1 MFCSF
6 GKDEV
11 TSSNLVSSSSETRCP
26 ARDSGFS
33 LLFDGRGCPV
43 ENPYR
48 NPYRQNFKDQIALR
62 LIGFLQGIP
71 ENLACPTHTFL
82 VGVRIHPECHGL
94 IAMTQL
100 LRYAGYI
107 SAIRDGDTCEGMPLW
122 HNKDKSENPCGATGW
137 RFVLILFPL
146 KSGLKMGSTG
156 GGDKQG
162 LHLKDKFSH
171 ANSTAIILCN
181 SSHKLLICFGIVV
194 HICLIPAI
202 ILPAYL
208 RIENARTC
216 TTSSLGIFFKVS
228 R

>member
-1 MFCSF
+1 M
-6 GKDEV
+6 
-11 TSSNLVSSSSETRCP
+11 
-26 ARDSGFS
+26 
-33 LLFDGRGCPV
+33 
-43 ENPYR
+43 
-48 NPYRQNFKDQIALR
+48 
-62 LIGFLQGIP
+62 IGFQHRLFPFQPHVNVLRRYRFKVGGDTQRHTNAFEGMP
-71 ENLACPTHTFL
+71 QNLAYGVKVACEL
-82 VGVRIHPECHGL
+82 VHIGCCGV
-94 IAMTQL
+94 
-100 LRYAGYI
+100 
-107 SAIRDGDTCEGMPLW
+107 PLW

>member
-1 MFCSF
+1 MNCRELFWKCIFKAAVSLDPAKVDCMPDLLFLVWVFSWKSVFCSF

-11 TSSNLVSSSSETRCP
+11 TSSNLVSSSSETRCL

-94 IAMTQL
+94 IAMTQH

-137 RFVLILFPL
+137 LVCPYSFST
-146 KSGLKMGSTG
+146 KKGLETG
-156 GGDKQG
+156 
-162 LHLKDKFSH
+162 
-171 ANSTAIILCN
+171 
-181 SSHKLLICFGIVV
+181 
-194 HICLIPAI
+194 
-202 ILPAYL
+202 L
-208 RIENARTC
+208 REGVITRGYT
-216 TTSSLGIFFKVS
+216 
-228 R
+228 

>member
-1 MFCSF
+1 MTGITQRAAKPLEINGF
-6 GKDEV
+6 G
-11 TSSNLVSSSSETRCP
+11 
-26 ARDSGFS
+26 GFILCFS
-33 LLFDGRGCPV
+33 
-43 ENPYR
+43 
-48 NPYRQNFKDQIALR
+48 ALSQ
-62 LIGFLQGIP
+62 LQHI
-71 ENLACPTHTFL
+71 LDKALH
-82 VGVRIHPECHGL
+82 
-94 IAMTQL
+94 
-100 LRYAGYI
+100 AG
-107 SAIRDGDTCEGMPLW
+107 SAILPHAVREMTVFVQGKGGGGVSQVALDGLYIIPRPDGVHRVGMPLW
-122 HNKDKSENPCGATGW
+122 HNKDKSESPCGATGW

-171 ANSTAIILCN
+171 ANSSAIILCN

>member
-1 MFCSF
+1 MLYTFRIKPAKTHIVTLT
-6 GKDEV
+6 GKCPERDRKCQ
-11 TSSNLVSSSSETRCP
+11 TGSSAFLPDFFAAFPVLHDLCHKISHRLCRP
-26 ARDSGFS
+26 I
-33 LLFDGRGCPV
+33 LLLPGG
-43 ENPYR
+43 
-48 NPYRQNFKDQIALR
+48 
-62 LIGFLQGIP
+62 
-71 ENLACPTHTFL
+71 
-82 VGVRIHPECHGL
+82 VGVGAEGEARIVVAQHSGYRFHIHTVLQCHG
-94 IAMTQL
+94 
-100 LRYAGYI
+100 R
-107 SAIRDGDTCEGMPLW
+107 EGMPLW
-122 HNKDKSENPCGATGW
+122 HNKDKSENPCGATGL

-146 KSGLKMGSTG
+146 KSGPKMGSTG

-171 ANSTAIILCN
+171 ANSSAIILCN

>member
-1 MFCSF
+1 M
-6 GKDEV
+6 
-11 TSSNLVSSSSETRCP
+11 LP
-26 ARDSGFS
+26 AHSAILS
-33 LLFDGRGCPV
+33 PHFD
-43 ENPYR
+43 
-48 NPYRQNFKDQIALR
+48 FIALR
-62 LIGFLQGIP
+62 TFYLCQRGKAVIIFGNVCVKYRAVVFCHVKGGVAQQPLERERIP
-71 ENLACPTHTFL
+71 AAVHQILF
-82 VGVRIHPECHGL
+82 
-94 IAMTQL
+94 
-100 LRYAGYI
+100 
-107 SAIRDGDTCEGMPLW
+107 CERVPLW
-122 HNKDKSENPCGATGW
+122 HNKDKSESPCGATGW

-171 ANSTAIILCN
+171 ANSSAIILCN

>member
-1 MFCSF
+1 MLRLNCLGYEGTHSLGGFFLHLVGYVGVGVQGEACTVVTQDAGDGF
-6 GKDEV
+6 GV
-11 TSSNLVSSSSETRCP
+11 Y
-26 ARDSGFS
+26 S
-33 LLFDGRGCPV
+33 LLDRQRG
-43 ENPYR
+43 E
-48 NPYRQNFKDQIALR
+48 
-62 LIGFLQGIP
+62 
-71 ENLACPTHTFL
+71 
-82 VGVRIHPECHGL
+82 GV
-94 IAMTQL
+94 
-100 LRYAGYI
+100 
-107 SAIRDGDTCEGMPLW
+107 PLW
-122 HNKDKSENPCGATGW
+122 HNKDKSESPCGATGW

-171 ANSTAIILCN
+171 ANSSAIILCN

>member
-1 MFCSF
+1 MLIRCLPSHFHFHWDGFFFRGRNRFFLLRLCRINVTQLCYADSLVIVQGVTVLVQCNRRVGVAQKT
-6 GKDEV
+6 GK
-11 TSSNLVSSSSETRCP
+11 
-26 ARDSGFS
+26 GYYIHS
-33 LLFDGRGCPV
+33 LLQRAGS
-43 ENPYR
+43 
-48 NPYRQNFKDQIALR
+48 
-62 LIGFLQGIP
+62 
-71 ENLACPTHTFL
+71 
-82 VGVRIHPECHGL
+82 EC
-94 IAMTQL
+94 
-100 LRYAGYI
+100 
-107 SAIRDGDTCEGMPLW
+107 MPLW
-122 HNKDKSENPCGATGW
+122 HNKDKSESPCGATGW

-171 ANSTAIILCN
+171 ANSSAIILCN

-208 RIENARTC
+208 RIENAQTC